1 MKIIQKCILNST
13 LALIIRTSTDEY
25 IIDTILPA
33 GVYSFKESHVCK
45 VLSHPSLFPRDGLA
59 GGKGKHPREP
69 GGNSLGKLSRV

>member
-1 MKIIQKCILNST
+1 MIIQKCILNST

-45 VLSHPSLFPRDGLA
+45 VLSHPSLFPREA
-59 GGKGKHPREP
+59 RESIQENRVGIP
-69 GGNSLGKLSRV
+69 LGNCPVYE